1 MMKRN
6 QMIFLTAAL
15 ISASLSLGASCYA
28 QENSQETKAE
38 ESAAAQQQV
47 ATAEEM
53 AEPVEILDEGMTPV
67 YGEDIQDGEYSI
79 EVASSSS
86 MFKIEECTLTV
97 KDGEMSAVMTM
108 GGTGYLKLYMG
119 TGEEAVNASEEDYIP
134 YVETEDGRHTFE
146 IPVEAL
152 DKAIDCTAFS
162 KKKEK
167 WYDRQLV
174 FQSASLPQD
183 AFKNLQLTTL
193 ESLNL
198 EDGTYQVEVTLEG
211 GSGKST
217 VASPT
222 ELTIADGEAVAV
234 IGWASPYYDYMI
246 VDDQKYMPVNT
257 EGDSV
262 FEIPVTGFDWK
273 MPVIADTIAMSTPHE
288 ISYTLYFDS
297 SSIEK
302 AE

>member
-1 MMKRN
+1 MKRKPIVI
-6 QMIFLTAAL
+6 MTAMFLA
-15 ISASLSLGASCYA
+15 ASLSLGVSCYA
-28 QENSQETKAE
+28 QENSQDAAAAENTGNAE
-38 ESAAAQQQV
+38 EQV

-53 AEPVEILDEGMTPV
+53 AEPVEVLDEGMTPV
-67 YGEDIQDGEYSI
+67 YGEDIKDGEYPV
-79 EVASSSS
+79 EAVSSSS
-86 MFKIEECTLTV
+86 MFRIEACTLTV
-97 KDGEMSAVMTM
+97 RDGEMSALMTM

-119 TGEEAVNASEEDYIP
+119 TGEEAVNASEEDFIP
-134 YVETEDGRHTFE
+134 FVETEDGQHTFE

-174 FQSASLPQD
+174 FKSTSLPQD
-183 AFKNLQLTTL
+183 AFKNLQVTTL

-198 EDGTYQVEVTLEG
+198 EDGTYQIEVTLEG

-222 ELTIADGEAVAV
+222 ELTIADGQATAV
-234 IGWASPYYDYMI
+234 IGWASPYYDYML
-246 VDDQKYMPVNT
+246 VDDQKYTPVNT

-262 FEIPVTGFDWK
+262 FEIPVTSFDWK

-297 SSIEK
+297 ASIEK